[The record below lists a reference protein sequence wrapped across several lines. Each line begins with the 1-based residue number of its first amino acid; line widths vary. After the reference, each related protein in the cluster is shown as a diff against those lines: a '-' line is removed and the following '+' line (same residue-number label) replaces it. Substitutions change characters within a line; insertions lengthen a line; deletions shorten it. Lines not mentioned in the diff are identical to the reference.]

1 MKKRVLAQD
10 RKQIVD
16 AHTYQVIYSTE
27 DREYVATVEGEP
39 FLSWLARTPEEALAG
54 MRALMFQLSKQ
65 GRANT
70 NTA

>member
-65 GRANT
+65 GRAST